1 MKAVVNQDL
10 VQMEQSK
17 DEEAAGVQRDDR
29 SSRDVQAAVA
39 QVPKGTGQ
47 TWRTVTDLIG
57 SKLYV
62 DYQSYVGG
70 SGHSDIKNKS
80 GLVRKSVTN
89 DDVDTLNGYLVALE
103 GSKTDEEK
111 LERLQAGLG
120 KLEEVFE
127 KFGSQFRLD
136 VTRPIRQLLGTV
148 QQVSQRSQQKAT
160 HVTSGFYKTV

>member
-1 MKAVVNQDL
+1 M
-10 VQMEQSK
+10 
-17 DEEAAGVQRDDR
+17 
-29 SSRDVQAAVA
+29 
-39 QVPKGTGQ
+39 
-47 TWRTVTDLIG
+47 
-57 SKLYV
+57 
-62 DYQSYVGG
+62 
-70 SGHSDIKNKS
+70 
-80 GLVRKSVTN
+80 RKSVTN

-111 LERLQAGLG
+111 LKRLRKGVG

-160 HVTSGFYKTV
+160 HASPNLQNGLTSCSKMHLTV